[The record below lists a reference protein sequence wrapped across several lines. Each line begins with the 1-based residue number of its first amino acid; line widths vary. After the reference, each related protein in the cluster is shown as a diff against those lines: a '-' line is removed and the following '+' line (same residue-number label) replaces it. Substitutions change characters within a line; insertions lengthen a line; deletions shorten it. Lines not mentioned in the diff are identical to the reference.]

1 MPYRFAL
8 SREQRSTLPL
18 VNSFLLRDCKNGMH
32 FLPRIV
38 YNLDLYLV
46 FSSSFFFSL
55 FFFPRKRKSRGFRD
69 AVSIADQSWR
79 NLCICDLPSPSF
91 PSRDEPRYLHV
102 CKFQLRRSLAT
113 PTFPVDPSPTSAPC
127 SLAMLARCTA
137 PSLTYSWVYGTINP
151 LRDSIITEAIKHL
164 NV

>member
-46 FSSSFFFSL
+46 FSSSFFFFSL
-55 FFFPRKRKSRGFRD
+55 FLSQETKVTRFPRRGFDRRSKLEKSVYLRSTIPFFPFARRATILARVQVPAS
-69 AVSIADQSWR
+69 SIPR
-79 NLCICDLPSPSF
+79 HPNF
-91 PSRDEPRYLHV
+91 P
-102 CKFQLRRSLAT
+102 RRSLANLG
-113 PTFPVDPSPTSAPC
+113 
-127 SLAMLARCTA
+127 SLFFGDAREVHGA
-137 PSLTYSWVYGTINP
+137 LV
-151 LRDSIITEAIKHL
+151 
-164 NV
+164 NVFMGLWDN